1 MKNTICLV
9 LIALLFNQCRQE
21 SNTGNEYKAYIM
33 ENTVNQI
40 IDSLV
45 LKHGDAQRDRIARG
59 VRQTASF
66 WKETDGTGEEFAA
79 YCTEHF
85 ISDTAVLDGV
95 FQRIST
101 NFEVIFGYYAKISV
115 DLQRPLHLDIG
126 EILPVDESFG
136 SYSPATHF
144 TDDFFNNKLAFL
156 ITLNFPYYS
165 LPEKTEKSAQWSRK
179 DWAYARLGDVFDS
192 RVPADV
198 SQLVVNAMTKSDMY
212 IADYNIFAG
221 KLVRDQRESLFPPDM
236 KLLSHWNIRDE
247 IKSNYGQEAGIKK
260 QRILYE
266 VMKRI
271 ITQEIPEVVIN
282 SKDYIWDPFNNKVYE
297 NGTAITA
304 TPEPDTRYA
313 MILDFF
319 RAQRQVDPY
328 YPGLNTYI
336 LRNFNGDMEIPLED
350 VEELFKT
357 YLSSPE
363 VQKVAEVI
371 KKRLGRNLEPFD
383 IWYDGFKTRTTIP
396 AETLDKATRS
406 KYPDRDAVQADLP
419 RILVNLGFSKDRAE
433 TIASQIQVDPARG
446 SGHAQGSETREQ
458 KSLLRTRIFADGMDY
473 KGYNIAVHEFGH
485 NVEQTISLHNMDI
498 YMLRGVPNTAFTEA
512 AAFMFQK
519 NDLKLLGMDE
529 TDRKQ
534 VYLDYLDNF
543 WQLYEIMGVSLVDIG
558 TWKWLYANPDA
569 TPEAL
574 KEAVNTIATE
584 IWNSY
589 YAPVFGVKDQPVL
602 AIYSHM
608 INVPL
613 YLPNYAYGHI
623 IEFQLAEFLEGKDFA
638 GEFERIYRLGRLI
651 PQQWMLEATGSKI
664 SVQPILNSVNEAL
677 LNM

>member
-221 KLVRDQRESLFPPDM
+221 KLVHDQ
-236 KLLSHWNIRDE
+236 
-247 IKSNYGQEAGIKK
+247 A
-260 QRILYE
+260 
-266 VMKRI
+266 
-271 ITQEIPEVVIN
+271 
-282 SKDYIWDPFNNKVYE
+282 
-297 NGTAITA
+297 
-304 TPEPDTRYA
+304 
-313 MILDFF
+313 
-319 RAQRQVDPY
+319 
-328 YPGLNTYI
+328 
-336 LRNFNGDMEIPLED
+336 
-350 VEELFKT
+350 
-357 YLSSPE
+357 
-363 VQKVAEVI
+363 
-371 KKRLGRNLEPFD
+371 
-383 IWYDGFKTRTTIP
+383 
-396 AETLDKATRS
+396 
-406 KYPDRDAVQADLP
+406 
-419 RILVNLGFSKDRAE
+419 
-433 TIASQIQVDPARG
+433 
-446 SGHAQGSETREQ
+446 
-458 KSLLRTRIFADGMDY
+458 
-473 KGYNIAVHEFGH
+473 
-485 NVEQTISLHNMDI
+485 
-498 YMLRGVPNTAFTEA
+498 
-512 AAFMFQK
+512 
-519 NDLKLLGMDE
+519 
-529 TDRKQ
+529 
-534 VYLDYLDNF
+534 
-543 WQLYEIMGVSLVDIG
+543 
-558 TWKWLYANPDA
+558 
-569 TPEAL
+569 
-574 KEAVNTIATE
+574 
-584 IWNSY
+584 
-589 YAPVFGVKDQPVL
+589 
-602 AIYSHM
+602 
-608 INVPL
+608 
-613 YLPNYAYGHI
+613 
-623 IEFQLAEFLEGKDFA
+623 
-638 GEFERIYRLGRLI
+638 
-651 PQQWMLEATGSKI
+651 
-664 SVQPILNSVNEAL
+664 
-677 LNM
+677 